1 MLQAESELH
10 SFKIFLFEWRFYESL
25 YKFTQGI
32 YYLTTV
38 LKEAHYPVWNHIFE
52 NKTVDEACEII
63 LAADPDLVGIHFYR
77 EFEGKTFLLA
87 KKLKKLK
94 PAIKIMIGG
103 HTATLL
109 STMLLER
116 EPAIDL
122 VVYGEGE
129 KTMLDLCDRL
139 REGRSLDDCAG
150 IVYRKNNCILR
161 TPPRELIDNLDELPM
176 PNLDVYQRHC
186 SDDSPVLFTA
196 LSTSRGCTGSCT
208 FCVNFRN
215 YKNKHG
221 KLRQYRAR
229 TPEHIIEE
237 LKYVNR
243 AFPQKRIV
251 YRVVDGSFEDP
262 DSKNKSRMI
271 RLLDLIEES
280 GLKLT
285 FTVLTRAESW
295 AEKDAGL
302 IERLKRLGLY
312 QAMIGYEGGT
322 QRALEIFNKKAK
334 IEDNL
339 RASRLFARHE
349 VPLLGFLI
357 MFHPYA
363 TLEDLKENAA
373 FLRLT
378 GDAYH
383 PQAWWSELTLWPD
396 ARLFPKIVKDGLLLG
411 PERIGYQYDYGYQD
425 GRVSKVHQA
434 LHRLRDSN
442 YNLIFRESME
452 KILLENNLYNA
463 WKYQYAEMEKIKD
476 EMSEYGAFCKAV
488 CQEVSEKA
496 FHYFLAIVEGVERQT
511 LNGDTE
517 NRIMEDWINLYKQKQ
532 PVLEQTWMQFRMRIG
547 RKKVRLI

>member
-1 MLQAESELH
+1 MIQTKREAD
-10 SFKIFLFEWRFYESL
+10 SFKIFLFEWRFYETL

-38 LKEAHYPVWNHIFE
+38 LKEAGYPVWNYIFE
-52 NKTVDEACEII
+52 NKSVDEACEII
-63 LAADPDLVGIHFYR
+63 LAADPDLVGVQFYR
-77 EFEGKTFLLA
+77 EFESETFLVA
-87 KKLKKLK
+87 KKLKKAK
-94 PAIKIMIGG
+94 PDLRIMIGG
-103 HTATLL
+103 HTATLF
-109 STMLLER
+109 SSMILER
-116 EPAIDL
+116 EPAFDL
-122 VVYGEGE
+122 AVYGEGE
-129 KTMLDLCDRL
+129 KTVLDLCERL
-139 REGRSLDDCAG
+139 REGRSPDDCRG
-150 IVYRKNNCILR
+150 IVYRQDGRILR
-161 TPPRELIDNLDELPM
+161 TPPQDLIENLDELPM
-176 PNLDVYQRHC
+176 PDLDVYRRHC
-186 SDDSPVLFTA
+186 AANSPVLFTA

-229 TPEHIIEE
+229 TPEHVLRE
-237 LKYVNR
+237 LQYVND
-243 AFPQKRIV
+243 AFPDKRIV

-262 DSKNKSRMI
+262 DAKNKARLV
-271 RLLDLIEES
+271 RLLDLIEAA

-295 AEKDAGL
+295 DETDGEL

-322 QRALEIFNKKAK
+322 QRSLEIFNKKAR

-339 RASRLFARHE
+339 RASRVFARHG

-363 TLEDLKENAA
+363 TLEDLKENAK
-373 FLRLT
+373 FLRMT

-396 ARLFPKIVKDGLLLG
+396 ARIFGKIVKDGLLLG
-411 PERIGYQYDYGYQD
+411 PERIGYQYGYGYQD
-425 GRVSKVHQA
+425 GRVGKVHKA
-434 LHRLRDSN
+434 LQRLRDSS

-452 KILLENNLYNA
+452 KMLLENNLYNA
-463 WKYQYAEMEKIKD
+463 WRYQYEEMAVIAAEMA
-476 EMSEYGAFCKAV
+476 EYGAFCRGV
-488 CQEVSEKA
+488 CGEVSEKA
-496 FHYFLAIVEGVERQT
+496 YGYFAEIVAGVEDRTFNQD
-511 LNGDTE
+511 LE
-517 NRIMEDWINLYKQKQ
+517 NRIMEAWINLYKDKQ
-532 PVLEQTWMQFRMRIG
+532 PVLEETWLQFRMRIG